1 MPKSASATPQRMEE
15 PEKRGYRQRAGE
27 ISCRIDQGGA
37 RLAREERVGAPG
49 GPRRGHGE
57 RGEQG
62 GGASRRHRQRDQPD
76 QGEKEAGEGLQAGP
90 LAADHARAD
99 HGELHRPEED
109 QGTDARGQSHV
120 REGKSHRIEE
130 QRGRRAPR
138 AAQPA
143 AGQDGEQDRA
153 AAEADGGEPRRIDRS
168 RPERRA
174 AEQRVGGEADQRQGG
189 EARDARRR
197 ERDGGC

>member
-1 MPKSASATPQRMEE
+1 MGNGGGPDRVADAGGGRAGEGGEEERGGPERLRRSEE

-27 ISCRIDQGGA
+27 IACRIDQGGA

-76 QGEKEAGEGLQAGP
+76 QGEKKAGEGLQAGP

-99 HGELHRPEED
+99 HGELTRPEEA
-109 QGTDARGQSHV
+109 QGT
-120 REGKSHRIEE
+120 
-130 QRGRRAPR
+130 
-138 AAQPA
+138 
-143 AGQDGEQDRA
+143 
-153 AAEADGGEPRRIDRS
+153 
-168 RPERRA
+168 
-174 AEQRVGGEADQRQGG
+174 
-189 EARDARRR
+189 
-197 ERDGGC
+197 